1 MADVLDSEEQGES
14 HSFVKD
20 GMSAV
25 MAGIITSK
33 KTLITKSSKMMA
45 FVDMEDLLGAVEVVV
60 FPNVYERY
68 ADAVAEDKIVSISGT
83 INFKEGE
90 VPKLLAEKIV
100 DLRELKNGSMQSAP
114 LHEEKP
120 AAGEVRK
127 AEPEGIV
134 KIRLPQGDTSRI
146 LEEIKGVMQQHK
158 GRCQAII
165 YMPTGASFR
174 TDEALWVHPDADFRE
189 KIIAIVGEGNYKG

>member
-1 MADVLDSEEQGES
+1 M
-14 HSFVKD
+14 
-20 GMSAV
+20 
-25 MAGIITSK
+25 
-33 KTLITKSSKMMA
+33 
-45 FVDMEDLLGAVEVVV
+45 AVEVVV

-68 ADAVAEDKIVSISGT
+68 AEAVAEDKIVSISGT

-100 DLRELKNGSMQSAP
+100 DLRELKNGVSMQSAP
-114 LHEEKP
+114 LHEESP
-120 AAGEVRK
+120 AGGETPN
-127 AEPEGIV
+127 AAPEGIV

-146 LEEIKGVMQQHK
+146 LEEIKGIMQQHR

>member
-1 MADVLDSEEQGES
+1 MTSQDLADVLDSEEQGEE
-14 HSFVKD
+14 HSFVTD
-20 GMSAV
+20 GMNAV

-68 ADAVAEDKIVSISGT
+68 GSLVAEDSIVAISGT

-100 DLRELKNGSMQSAP
+100 DLRELKKSSIQNAP
-114 LHEEKP
+114 LQK
-120 AAGEVRK
+120 K

-134 KIRLPQGDTSRI
+134 KIRIPAGNTNAVLA
-146 LEEIKGVMQQHK
+146 EIKGVMQQHR

-165 YMPTGASFR
+165 YMPTGGSFR
-174 TDEALWVHPDADFRE
+174 TDESLWVQPDADFRE
-189 KIIAIVGEGNYKG
+189 KIVAIVGEDNYKG